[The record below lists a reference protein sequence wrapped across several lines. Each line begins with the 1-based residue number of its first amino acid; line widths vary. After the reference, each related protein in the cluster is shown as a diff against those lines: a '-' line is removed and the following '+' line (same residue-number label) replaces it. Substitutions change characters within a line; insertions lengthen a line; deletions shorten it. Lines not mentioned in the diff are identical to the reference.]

1 MARLQ
6 DKRLLGTS
14 GIVTMTHLQ
23 LPLSTVHAPKQL
35 KYQSDESF
43 NIVTMWQIQW
53 QEFKNDI
60 RKKANVECLSPYNF
74 PHFDE

>member
-1 MARLQ
+1 
-6 DKRLLGTS
+6 
-14 GIVTMTHLQ
+14 MTHLQ

-60 RKKANVECLSPYNF
+60 RKKANVERLSPYKF